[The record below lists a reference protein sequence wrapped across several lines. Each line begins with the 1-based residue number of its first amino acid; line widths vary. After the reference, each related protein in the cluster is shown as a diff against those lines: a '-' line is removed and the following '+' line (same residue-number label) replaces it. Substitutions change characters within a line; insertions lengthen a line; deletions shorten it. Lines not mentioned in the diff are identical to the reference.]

1 MSAARE
7 ESVTQM
13 FSMQAFQQQYA
24 TRETRVT
31 IKGREFQ
38 FFLPESLEP
47 FMNADD
53 PMADF
58 PLWAKMWEASALLA
72 GQLAERQPRPG
83 ETLLEIGAGIGMVG
97 IVAAAFGHQVTL
109 TEYNPDAL
117 NFARANAEANGCPQ
131 VKVEYLDWLKP
142 VPLARFDLIVGSEV
156 IYQVEMVPAL
166 LSLFQRYLAPGGTIL
181 IAEQVRET
189 GLHFWE
195 AAQADF
201 QIKARRHTMHSHAE
215 NLHLATFELKCK

>member
-1 MSAARE
+1 
-7 ESVTQM
+7 M
-13 FSMQAFQQQYA
+13 FSMQAFHQQYA
-24 TRETRVT
+24 TRKSRVT
-31 IKGREFQ
+31 ISGREFQ

-47 FMNADD
+47 FMDADD

-72 GQLAERQPRPG
+72 GHLAERRPRPG

-131 VKVEYLDWLKP
+131 VRIEYLDWLEP
-142 VPLARFDLIVGSEV
+142 AALPPFDLIVGSEV
-156 IYQVEMVPAL
+156 IYQAEMVPAL
-166 LSLFQRYLAPGGTIL
+166 LDLFKRYLASDGTIL
-181 IAEQVRET
+181 LADQVRET

-195 AAQADF
+195 AAQAVY
-201 QIKARRHTMHSHAE
+201 QVRARRHTMQSDTE
-215 NLHLATFELKCK
+215 KLHLVMLELTAKKRS